1 MATGRGAHAARVRE
15 AAATPLR
22 LGEVGVAAV
31 PAEREDGVA
40 ALGGADARAAA
51 LDERGALLR
60 HRLSDVTREKRA
72 HVEREAGGAKH
83 GPEKTIHGRA
93 KTRSR
98 EQQCWPHRTTEG
110 GTEGGALV
118 LGEALAERGGGKKV
132 GCRGE
137 CGRAGEGGGRSVP

>member
-1 MATGRGAHAARVRE
+1 MARCAAARVRE

-72 HVEREAGGAKH
+72 HVEREAGAAKH

-98 EQQCWPHRTTEG
+98 EQ
-110 GTEGGALV
+110 
-118 LGEALAERGGGKKV
+118 
-132 GCRGE
+132 
-137 CGRAGEGGGRSVP
+137 

>member
-110 GTEGGALV
+110 GALV
-118 LGEALAERGGGKKV
+118 LGETLAERGGRGV
-132 GCRGE
+132 GRRGGE
-137 CGRAGEGGGRSVP
+137 RAGIDERDR

>member
-60 HRLSDVTREKRA
+60 HRLSDVTSEKRA

-98 EQQCWPHRTTEG
+98 EQQCLPHRT
-110 GTEGGALV
+110 TEGGALV
-118 LGEALAERGGGKKV
+118 LGETLQAERG
-132 GCRGE
+132 RGVAAAKLQPSIVCLRSWLRRRE
-137 CGRAGEGGGRSVP
+137 RA